1 MLQGKDFLAQPPAL
15 GPSLPL
21 RFKDKQRLKFLY
33 NIAEEKHPESLI
45 HTSARTEFVL
55 K

>member
-15 GPSLPL
+15 GPSLLL
-21 RFKDKQRLKFLY
+21 RFKDKQRLKFLF
-33 NIAEEKHPESLI
+33 NIADEKHPEYPI
-45 HTSARTEFVL
+45 HTLARIEFVL